1 MAHPCENVK
10 KGVKLLVD
18 GKLDIS
24 DYTDNEGQKR
34 MSFRILADSYRLL

>member
-24 DYTDNEGQKR
+24 EYTDKEGQKR
-34 MSFRILADSYRLL
+34 ISFRRLADTYRLL